1 MTRVGL
7 ILTGESER
15 GGMTQALGRGF
26 PGTTFEL
33 VPGRHQGFTCT
44 KIPPVFTPEAA
55 EVGPQL
61 VEVLINTLDEHGGVA
76 ALRGLDW
83 PQVFGQVTECC
94 FARSLFED
102 IASMLGCPNP
112 YSGTCASET
121 WSAQPSTLRNI

>member
-1 MTRVGL
+1 VTRVGL

-15 GGMTQALGRGF
+15 GGMTQALGRCF

-61 VEVLINTLDEHGGVA
+61 VKVLINTLLGAVTDRHDRYDFAVVVDDLEIENWEHAHEVA
-76 ALRGLDW
+76 AHFRSAARHVVR
-83 PQVFGQVTECC
+83 QET
-94 FARSLFED
+94 ARS
-102 IASMLGCPNP
+102 
-112 YSGTCASET
+112 
-121 WSAQPSTLRNI
+121 AQRKF